1 MLFPPLRPFPK
12 APSAPSPCP
21 TAMGEVWDGSA
32 VGLAAGAF
40 PAQRE
45 ARGFPEAEGTALP
58 GQGAAIVGVMEGLG
72 LEEDVAL
79 EGFKGLWS
87 TQTSWSILT
96 WRSAPVQ

>member
-1 MLFPPLRPFPK
+1 
-12 APSAPSPCP
+12 
-21 TAMGEVWDGSA
+21 
-32 VGLAAGAF
+32 LAAGAF
-40 PAQRE
+40 PAQGE
-45 ARGFPEAEGTALP
+45 AIKRISKSRGEGTALP